1 MSILASAFQ
10 CDADSKIKNATTR
23 SPGTLNLGFRSAR
36 PAAAGI
42 GVKTYSQGD
51 RPGTRTSRKLQC
63 NRRSQPK
70 LGLIKYL

>member
-36 PAAAGI
+36 QAAAGSELKPT
-42 GVKTYSQGD
+42 VRVTD
-51 RPGTRTSRKLQC
+51 LEPRTSRKLLC

-70 LGLIKYL
+70 LGLIR